1 MLGLNNNYFKSESEI
16 SYSNNCANENDRLG
30 GSLAFASTTMFE
42 EAISYR
48 PQDGEIYLRLL
59 NDLPAMESGPLID
72 LIHCQ
77 LLITEL

>member
-30 GSLAFASTTMFE
+30 GSLAFRFSTTMFE

-48 PQDGEIYLRLL
+48 SQDGEIYLRLL
-59 NDLPAMESGPLID
+59 NDLPAMESGPFDRFDSLPV
-72 LIHCQ
+72 
-77 LLITEL
+77 TNY